1 MTSLIDVMA
10 WKYGGKHRYRV
21 GDTYDTLVWEDESPC
36 PTQEQ
41 LKLDEVEYLAY
52 RAKTDYIWKRRN
64 EYPSIDDLVVA
75 LWEQVIEQRSDSSIA
90 LQAIR
95 ESIKQK
101 YPKPE
106 EL

>member
-21 GDTYDTLVWEDESPC
+21 GDTYDTLVWEDEAPA

-41 LKLDEVEYLAY
+41 LELDTIGYLDH
-52 RAKTDYIWKRRN
+52 RAKTDYIWKRRD
-64 EYPSIDDLVVA
+64 EYPSTDALVVA
-75 LWEQVIEQRSDSSIA
+75 LWEQVIEQRSESAIA

-106 EL
+106 